1 MNQTELITV
10 ILGLVAVVVPLALS
24 IMAAFMSHTHR
35 KQVDELA
42 WAIIS
47 VTETLKGQA
56 DRALAPYGP
65 QLQPVHNALA
75 WGQGLVDEPSDWVI
89 KQISAAV
96 QQPPEVVIGWFK
108 RGITEM
114 QSLTDGVPPTEGIP
128 KGETAPE
135 NNIG

>member
-1 MNQTELITV
+1 MARPISPLRSRARALRPRRTQNQTANRKEAMNQTELITV

-65 QLQPVHNALA
+65 QLQPLHNALA
-75 WGQGLVDEPSDWVI
+75 
-89 KQISAAV
+89 
-96 QQPPEVVIGWFK
+96 
-108 RGITEM
+108 
-114 QSLTDGVPPTEGIP
+114 
-128 KGETAPE
+128 
-135 NNIG
+135 